1 VPEVTEFE
9 LPGFGV
15 RYEFT
20 TADDRQLGVI
30 VHKSGQ
36 RDLLVYDEADPDR
49 CTETIVLDQESTQ
62 LLTEL
67 LGGTTV
73 TRRLGEMQQEI
84 EGLVIEWIHLEPG
97 DPALDRSI
105 GELEIRTRTG
115 VSIVAIVH
123 DDHAQPAPGPDQALH
138 SDDVI
143 VAVGTKAGIEQVR
156 TLLRG

>member
-1 VPEVTEFE
+1 MTEVTESE

-15 RYEFT
+15 RYEFS

-36 RDLLVYDEADPDR
+36 RDLLVYDEDDPDR
-49 CTETIVLDQESTQ
+49 CTETIALDPESSQ

-67 LGGTTV
+67 LGGSKV
-73 TRRLGEMQQEI
+73 TRRLGEMQQEV
-84 EGLVIEWIHLEPG
+84 EGLVIEWIPIEADHPSVG
-97 DPALDRSI
+97 RSI
-105 GELEIRTRTG
+105 GELEIRTKTG
-115 VSIVAIVH
+115 VSVVAIVH
-123 DDHAQPAPGPDQALH
+123 DDHAQPAPGPEQELH
-138 SDDVI
+138 GGDVI